1 MQTTAAT
8 PIVERYPPLTAGNPA
23 YQGFRVLHV
32 GFTLLPILA
41 GADKFFGVLTDWTQY
56 LAPQVPRLVN
66 LPAQTFM
73 MIVGG
78 VEIVAGLLV
87 GFLPKV
93 GGWVVGLWLL
103 GIIGNLLLLGGYY
116 DVALRDFGLALGA
129 FALARSAARFDQRA
143 SADC

>member
-78 VEIVAGLLV
+78 VEIVAG
-87 GFLPKV
+87 PSRPTRRSSP
-93 GGWVVGLWLL
+93 
-103 GIIGNLLLLGGYY
+103 
-116 DVALRDFGLALGA
+116 APT
-129 FALARSAARFDQRA
+129 RSATATSSTRSWR
-143 SADC
+143 